1 MRLGVSV
8 LLPMKHF
15 KAIVY
20 LHLNRHLCDG
30 LGLDYGAA
38 IPTVIT
44 IDILSRSGAVLLLK
58 GLYMVQYHANKGLA
72 KAVPSPDRI

>member
-20 LHLNRHLCDG
+20 LHLNRHL
-30 LGLDYGAA
+30 DYGAA
-38 IPTVIT
+38 IPAVIT